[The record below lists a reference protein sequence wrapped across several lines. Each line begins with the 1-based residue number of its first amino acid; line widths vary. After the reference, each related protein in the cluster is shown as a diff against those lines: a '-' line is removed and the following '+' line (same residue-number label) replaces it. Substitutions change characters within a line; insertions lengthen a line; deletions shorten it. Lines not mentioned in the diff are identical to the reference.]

1 MVKICFFGLQMK
13 LLYILSEYLPDSGG
27 GIITFYANLLP
38 RLVERGHRV
47 KILVANHSSLDRSE
61 RIEHGVEVE
70 YLKSSF
76 VDEARLGCKKF
87 RNDTLWAYMPLAWG
101 AYHQANG
108 GEGFD
113 IVEATDWA
121 LLYMPWVVST
131 RKAKVVVS
139 LHGSNGQVDWYSNP
153 ASTGFDAHV
162 LRLAEVASLRLADS
176 IHANS
181 RANAEFWKTKLDRE
195 IRVIPP
201 VFVGFE
207 ALDHGRSEIEDRAT
221 TKYTK
226 GNEKGEEVLT
236 TDSTDEHGYDAEH
249 CLGKPSGAVFS
260 NSSTSELARVSE
272 NTSSTRFASGP
283 AGALRAG
290 GGGMGSVERDQLAD
304 SAGFLEGQSQAGLP
318 MDSQKHQSIREANDL
333 GAPGNDSSFD
343 LRQPLGASPCGPTSG
358 CSSSRLPERSVVT
371 IRVISGQEASVDSH
385 ATSYSPLATAQQA
398 PMGLVVGRLQNW
410 KGAEVLCKALELVE
424 GIQMEWVGGDTPWG
438 NSGETA
444 SGFLEKNYPSVWGS
458 KLLWIGPLGHTEA
471 MNKISNAAFLVVPSI
486 WDVFNLTAAEAM
498 ARRVPVIC
506 SRNAGA
512 EMLIEDGRNGFL
524 FNSERPEELAVCL
537 RKISALRIDEKDI
550 LVKNGQDSL
559 KHITGEWD
567 VLKKMEESYLQTV
580 NKDGSTMTDAWL
592 ASFLTPGSPEATTQ
606 KDGWVHRA
614 IWKAGRILVHV

>member
-1 MVKICFFGLQMK
+1 LK

-38 RLVERGHRV
+38 RLLERGHKV
-47 KILVANHSSLDRSE
+47 KVLVANHSSLDRSE
-61 RIEHGVEVE
+61 RIENGVEVE

-87 RNDTLWAYMPLAWG
+87 RNDALWAYMPLAWG
-101 AYHQANG
+101 AYQQAKG

-121 LLYMPWVVST
+121 LLFMPWVVST

-153 ASTGFDAHV
+153 ESHGFDGDV
-162 LRLAEVASLRLADS
+162 LRLAEVATLRLADS

-236 TDSTDEHGYDAEH
+236 TDSTDEHGYDVGH
-249 CLGKPSGAVFS
+249 CLGKPSGAVFT
-260 NSSTSELARVSE
+260 NSSTGELAQYSE
-272 NTSSTRFASGP
+272 NTLPTRTASGP
-283 AGALRAG
+283 ADALRAG
-290 GGGMGSVERDQLAD
+290 GGGMGSVERNQIAD
-304 SAGFLEGQSQAGLP
+304 LAGFLEGQSQSGLP
-318 MDSQKHQSIREANDL
+318 MDSQKNQSIREANDL
-333 GAPGNDSSFD
+333 GAPGNDFES
-343 LRQPLGASPCGPTSG
+343 
-358 CSSSRLPERSVVT
+358 VT
-371 IRVISGQEASVDSH
+371 IRVITGQEASVDSH

-410 KGAEVLCKALELVE
+410 KGAEVLCKALELLE
-424 GIQMEWVGGDTPWG
+424 DMQIEWVGRDTSWG

-444 SGFLEKNYPSVWGS
+444 SGYLEKNYPSVWGS
-458 KLLWIGPLGHTEA
+458 KLIWRGPLEHAEA
-471 MNKISNAAFLVVPSI
+471 MEKISNAAFFVVPSI

-614 IWKAGRILVHV
+614 IWKAGRILAHVS

>member
-1 MVKICFFGLQMK
+1 MK

-38 RLVERGHRV
+38 RLLERGHKV
-47 KILVANHSSLDRSE
+47 KVLVANHSSLDRSE
-61 RIEHGVEVE
+61 RIENGVEVE

-87 RNDTLWAYMPLAWG
+87 RNDALWAYMPLAWG
-101 AYHQANG
+101 AYQQAKG

-121 LLYMPWVVST
+121 LLFMPWVVST

-153 ASTGFDAHV
+153 ESHGFDGDV
-162 LRLAEVASLRLADS
+162 LRLAEVATLRLADS

-236 TDSTDEHGYDAEH
+236 TDSTDEHGYDVGH
-249 CLGKPSGAVFS
+249 CLGKPSGAVFT
-260 NSSTSELARVSE
+260 NSSTGELAQYSE
-272 NTSSTRFASGP
+272 NTLPTRTASGP
-283 AGALRAG
+283 ADALRAG
-290 GGGMGSVERDQLAD
+290 GGGMGSVERNQIAD
-304 SAGFLEGQSQAGLP
+304 LAGFLEGQSQSGLP
-318 MDSQKHQSIREANDL
+318 MDSQKNQSIREANDL
-333 GAPGNDSSFD
+333 GAPGNDFES
-343 LRQPLGASPCGPTSG
+343 
-358 CSSSRLPERSVVT
+358 VT
-371 IRVISGQEASVDSH
+371 IRVITGQEASVDSH

-410 KGAEVLCKALELVE
+410 KGAEVLCKALELLE
-424 GIQMEWVGGDTPWG
+424 DMQIEWVGRDTSWG

-444 SGFLEKNYPSVWGS
+444 SGYLEKNYPSVWGS
-458 KLLWIGPLGHTEA
+458 KLIWRGPLEHAEA
-471 MNKISNAAFLVVPSI
+471 MEKISNAAFFVVPSI

-614 IWKAGRILVHV
+614 IWKAGRILAHVS

>member
-1 MVKICFFGLQMK
+1 MK
-13 LLYILSEYLPDSGG
+13 LLYILPEYLPDSGG

-61 RIEHGVEVE
+61 RIENGVEVE

-76 VDEARLGCKKF
+76 VDEARLGCKKL
-87 RNDTLWAYMPLAWG
+87 RNDALWAYMPLAWG
-101 AYHQANG
+101 AYQQAKG

-201 VFVGFE
+201 VFGGFE
-207 ALDHGRSEIEDRAT
+207 ALDDGKSEIEDRAT

-226 GNEKGEEVLT
+226 GNEKGEEVST
-236 TDSTDEHGYDAEH
+236 TDSTDEHGYDAGH

-260 NSSTSELARVSE
+260 NSSTGELAQYSE
-272 NTSSTRFASGP
+272 NTLPTRTASGP
-283 AGALRAG
+283 ADAIRAG
-290 GGGMGSVERDQLAD
+290 GGGVESVERNQLAD
-304 SAGFLEGQSQAGLP
+304 SAGFLEGQSQAGLQ
-318 MDSQKHQSIREANDL
+318 MDSQKNQSIREANDL
-333 GAPGNDSSFD
+333 GASGNDFES
-343 LRQPLGASPCGPTSG
+343 
-358 CSSSRLPERSVVT
+358 VT
-371 IRVISGQEASVDSH
+371 IRVIRGQEPSVDLY
-385 ATSYSPLATAQQA
+385 ATSYSPHATAPQA

-424 GIQMEWVGGDTPWG
+424 GIQIEWVGRDTPWG

-444 SGFLEKNYPSVWGS
+444 SGYLEKNYPSVWGS
-458 KLLWIGPLGHTEA
+458 KLIWCGPLEHAEA
-471 MNKISNAAFLVVPSI
+471 MEKISNAAFFVVPSI

-498 ARRVPVIC
+498 TRCLPIIC
-506 SRNAGA
+506 SRKAGA
-512 EMLIEDGRNGFL
+512 EMLIEDGISGFL
-524 FNSERPEELAVCL
+524 FDPDEPKELADCIKKVCNMGITEKAKFRKNAYSAVKSLLGSERILDALEASYSQIANELGTP
-537 RKISALRIDEKDI
+537 KSDP
-550 LVKNGQDSL
+550 
-559 KHITGEWD
+559 
-567 VLKKMEESYLQTV
+567 
-580 NKDGSTMTDAWL
+580 WL
-592 ASFLTPGSPEATTQ
+592 TSFLYPTHEKINSPNESL
-606 KDGWVHRA
+606 VHRA
-614 IWKAGRILVHV
+614 IRKVGRILANV

>member
-1 MVKICFFGLQMK
+1 MK
-13 LLYILSEYLPDSGG
+13 LLYILPEYLPDSGG

-87 RNDTLWAYMPLAWG
+87 RNDALWAYLPLAWG

-108 GEGFD
+108 GDGFD

-139 LHGSNGQVDWYSNP
+139 LHGSNGQVDWYSDP

-201 VFVGFE
+201 VFGGFE
-207 ALDHGRSEIEDRAT
+207 VLDHGRSEIEDRAT

-226 GNEKGEEVLT
+226 GNEKGEEVST
-236 TDSTDEHGYDAEH
+236 TDSTDEHGYDAGH

-260 NSSTSELARVSE
+260 NSSTGELAQYSE
-272 NTSSTRFASGP
+272 NTLPTRTASGP
-283 AGALRAG
+283 ADALRAG
-290 GGGMGSVERDQLAD
+290 GGGMGSVERNQIAD
-304 SAGFLEGQSQAGLP
+304 SAGFLEGQSQSGLQ
-318 MDSQKHQSIREANDL
+318 MDSQKNQSIREANDL
-333 GAPGNDSSFD
+333 GAPRNDFES
-343 LRQPLGASPCGPTSG
+343 
-358 CSSSRLPERSVVT
+358 VT
-371 IRVISGQEASVDSH
+371 IRGQEPSVDSH
-385 ATSYSPLATAQQA
+385 ATSYSPLATAPQA

-424 GIQMEWVGGDTPWG
+424 GIQIEWVGRDTPWG

-458 KLLWIGPLGHTEA
+458 KLIWRGLLEHAEA
-471 MNKISNAAFLVVPSI
+471 MKKTSNADFFVVPSI

-498 ARRVPVIC
+498 TRCVPIIC
-506 SRNAGA
+506 SRKAGA
-512 EMLIEDGRNGFL
+512 EMLIEDGLSGFL
-524 FNSERPEELAVCL
+524 FDPERPADLAKKLKEVATL
-537 RKISALRIDEKDI
+537 SDSQREAIIRKAKDY
-550 LVKNGQDSL
+550 
-559 KHITGEWD
+559 
-567 VLKKMEESYLQTV
+567 LKKM
-580 NKDGSTMTDAWL
+580 L
-592 ASFLTPGSPEATTQ
+592 ASGIIMHLLEKSYSETLADERQVEPDLWLSKFLELDFDSKNPPSKSFPQRVAFKIRRLISEI
-606 KDGWVHRA
+606 RP
-614 IWKAGRILVHV
+614 

>member
-1 MVKICFFGLQMK
+1 MK
-13 LLYILSEYLPDSGG
+13 LLYILPEYLPDSGG

-61 RIEHGVEVE
+61 RIENGVEVE

-87 RNDTLWAYMPLAWG
+87 RNDALWAYMPLAWG
-101 AYHQANG
+101 AYQQAKG

-201 VFVGFE
+201 VFGGFE
-207 ALDHGRSEIEDRAT
+207 ALDDGKSEIEDRAT

-226 GNEKGEEVLT
+226 GNEKGEEVST
-236 TDSTDEHGYDAEH
+236 TDSTDEHGYDAGH

-260 NSSTSELARVSE
+260 NSSTGELAQYSE
-272 NTSSTRFASGP
+272 NTLPTRTASGP
-283 AGALRAG
+283 ADAIRAG
-290 GGGMGSVERDQLAD
+290 GGGVESVERNQLAD
-304 SAGFLEGQSQAGLP
+304 SAGFLEGQSQAGLQ
-318 MDSQKHQSIREANDL
+318 MDSQKNQSIREANDL
-333 GAPGNDSSFD
+333 GASGNDFES
-343 LRQPLGASPCGPTSG
+343 
-358 CSSSRLPERSVVT
+358 VT
-371 IRVISGQEASVDSH
+371 IRVIRGQEPSVDLY
-385 ATSYSPLATAQQA
+385 ATSYSPHATAPQA

-424 GIQMEWVGGDTPWG
+424 GIQIEWVGRDTPWG

-444 SGFLEKNYPSVWGS
+444 SGYLEKNYPSVWGS
-458 KLLWIGPLGHTEA
+458 KLIWCGPLEHAEA
-471 MNKISNAAFLVVPSI
+471 MEKISNAAFFVVPSI

-498 ARRVPVIC
+498 TRCLPIIC
-506 SRNAGA
+506 SRKAGA
-512 EMLIEDGRNGFL
+512 EMLIEDGISGFL
-524 FNSERPEELAVCL
+524 FDPDEPKELADCIKKVCNMGITEKAKFRKNAYSAVKSLLGSERILDALEASYSQIANELGTP
-537 RKISALRIDEKDI
+537 KSDP
-550 LVKNGQDSL
+550 
-559 KHITGEWD
+559 
-567 VLKKMEESYLQTV
+567 
-580 NKDGSTMTDAWL
+580 WL
-592 ASFLTPGSPEATTQ
+592 TSFLYPTHEKINSPNESL
-606 KDGWVHRA
+606 VHRA
-614 IWKAGRILVHV
+614 IRKVGRILANV

>member
-1 MVKICFFGLQMK
+1 MK
-13 LLYILSEYLPDSGG
+13 LLYILSEYLPESGG

-61 RIEHGVEVE
+61 RIENGVEVE
-70 YLKSSF
+70 YLKSPF

-87 RNDTLWAYMPLAWG
+87 RNDALWAYMPLAWG
-101 AYHQANG
+101 AYQQARG

-139 LHGSNGQVDWYSNP
+139 LHGSNGQVDWYSDP

-201 VFVGFE
+201 VFGGFE
-207 ALDHGRSEIEDRAT
+207 VLDHGRSEIEDRAT

-226 GNEKGEEVLT
+226 GNEKGEEVST
-236 TDSTDEHGYDAEH
+236 TDSTDEHGYDAGH

-290 GGGMGSVERDQLAD
+290 GGGMGSVERNQLAD

-333 GAPGNDSSFD
+333 GAPGNDFES
-343 LRQPLGASPCGPTSG
+343 
-358 CSSSRLPERSVVT
+358 VT

-424 GIQMEWVGGDTPWG
+424 GIQVEWVGRDTPWG

-524 FNSERPEELAVCL
+524 FNSERPEELAVCF

-567 VLKKMEESYLQTV
+567 ALKKMEESYLQTV

-606 KDGWVHRA
+606 KYGWVHRA
-614 IWKAGRILVHV
+614 IRKAGRILAHV

>member
-1 MVKICFFGLQMK
+1 LK
-13 LLYILSEYLPDSGG
+13 LLFILPEYLPDSGG

-47 KILVANHSSLDRSE
+47 KVLVANHSSLDRSE
-61 RIEHGVEVE
+61 RIENGVEVE
-70 YLKSSF
+70 YLKSPF

-87 RNDTLWAYMPLAWG
+87 RNDALWAYMPLAWG
-101 AYHQANG
+101 VYQQARG

-162 LRLAEVASLRLADS
+162 LRLAEVASLRLADF

-201 VFVGFE
+201 VFGGFE
-207 ALDHGRSEIEDRAT
+207 ALDDGKSEIEDRAT
-221 TKYTK
+221 TKSTK
-226 GNEKGEEVLT
+226 GYEKGEEVST

-283 AGALRAG
+283 AGALCADDRGIESVG
-290 GGGMGSVERDQLAD
+290 GNQLAD
-304 SAGFLEGQSQAGLP
+304 SAEFLRSQSQAGLK
-318 MDSQKHQSIREANDL
+318 MDNQKLPNIRTANDL
-333 GAPGNDSSFD
+333 GAPGNDFES
-343 LRQPLGASPCGPTSG
+343 
-358 CSSSRLPERSVVT
+358 VT
-371 IRVISGQEASVDSH
+371 IRVISGQEPSVDSH
-385 ATSYSPLATAQQA
+385 ATSYSPLATAPQA

-424 GIQMEWVGGDTPWG
+424 DIHIEWVGRDTPWG

-444 SGFLEKNYPSVWGS
+444 SGYLEKNYPSVWGS
-458 KLLWIGPLGHTEA
+458 KLLWRGSLGHAEA
-471 MNKISNAAFLVVPSI
+471 MKKISNAAFLVVPSI
-486 WDVFNLTAAEAM
+486 WDVFNLTAVEAM
-498 ARRVPVIC
+498 TRGVPVIC

-512 EMLIEDGRNGFL
+512 EMLIDHGRSGFL
-524 FNSERPEELAVCL
+524 FDQERPEELANSMKQLSVMKIDD
-537 RKISALRIDEKDI
+537 RKKFGEYALATLKNLMGEDE
-550 LVKNGQDSL
+550 
-559 KHITGEWD
+559 
-567 VLKKMEESYLQTV
+567 VLKILENSYLHAINNDV
-580 NKDGSTMTDAWL
+580 STATDAWL
-592 ASFLTPGSPEATTQ
+592 ASFLSPGAPEATTQ
-606 KDGWVHRA
+606 TDGLVHRA
-614 IWKAGRILVHV
+614 LRKLRRILANV